1 VTHAIGTPCGSISWR
16 TWAKGRLYRG
26 HRGRRA
32 DEAGISIF
40 NRLGDNRDVRA
51 VEYFSSPTSGETPA
65 GMTVLAQQ
73 ADEHAQTSVSE
84 HGDRH
89 STRPAGAPDGAE
101 AARRVARGG
110 RAAIDRQHPS
120 SRGRGAE
127 GLRPGAASLH
137 SGHFRG
143 TGAPNRGPGRTLIPG
158 DGAAGDQRAQ
168 NRPACPAMRL
178 RDACGLSRNDFLAL
192 WSQAHLPSC
201 NRQVTSTSIHM
212 ARPGPAT
219 APRSHAPL

>member
-1 VTHAIGTPCGSISWR
+1 M
-16 TWAKGRLYRG
+16 
-26 HRGRRA
+26 RRCNIRYSA
-32 DEAGISIF
+32 DK
-40 NRLGDNRDVRA
+40 
-51 VEYFSSPTSGETPA
+51 
-65 GMTVLAQQ
+65 
-73 ADEHAQTSVSE
+73 HAQTSVSE

-192 WSQAHLPSC
+192 WSQAHVPSC

-212 ARPGPAT
+212 ARPGPAS
-219 APRSHAPL
+219 APRGYAPLYADTLSLTRTISDRRLRAAAGPCRRRWCWHADYPDLGRGSELGEEGDVVPVDAVGGGLA